1 MMKARLEMPSDD
13 RGQIGQPTDRLTWI
27 SHFQRPGDVVRA
39 SGLSVD
45 DKRAIL
51 ASWAS
56 DRYAVESRPAL
67 RFIPELGVAI
77 SVDDVQAALKDLD
90 RPLQTKAG

>member
-1 MMKARLEMPSDD
+1 M
-13 RGQIGQPTDRLTWI
+13 
-27 SHFQRPGDVVRA
+27 SHFQRPDDVVRA
-39 SGLSVD
+39 SGLSAD

-56 DRYAVESRPAL
+56 DLYAVESRPTL

-77 SVDDVQAALKDLD
+77 SVDDVQAEIKDRD
-90 RPLQTKAG
+90 RPLQAKAV